1 MQTNEPNE
9 RADALEEC
17 LRWVNG
23 LFRLNR
29 HRRGN
34 YSRLGRFLRKSSSPT
49 KTKGIFREK
58 TKKTK
63 IQKTSHS
70 SNLHSPAATPSRIR
84 SCPPRHP
91 SPAPAAR
98 SHRPAT
104 HPRSTPRSSPHLQYY
119 GDSSLWWVISIANPN
134 ISLMTLVIPEGVQ
147 IRIPNNFAQVVSE
160 FKLINQLL

>member
-1 MQTNEPNE
+1 MSVCFWRGNKSINGQSMQTNEPNE
-9 RADALEEC
+9 RADASEEC

-70 SNLHSPAATPSRIR
+70 SNQSLTCCPALTNTFVPTPTSLAGTSRSLPPSGDPSSFNSTIVASPGTVAHSDRR
-84 SCPPRHP
+84 SPR
-91 SPAPAAR
+91 A
-98 SHRPAT
+98 
-104 HPRSTPRSSPHLQYY
+104 
-119 GDSSLWWVISIANPN
+119 
-134 ISLMTLVIPEGVQ
+134 
-147 IRIPNNFAQVVSE
+147 
-160 FKLINQLL
+160 